1 MLVFE
6 TILQDT
12 GQYSQTF
19 FFLSLNKKRFES

>member
-12 GQYSQTF
+12 GQYIQT
-19 FFLSLNKKRFES
+19 FFLSLNKKCFES